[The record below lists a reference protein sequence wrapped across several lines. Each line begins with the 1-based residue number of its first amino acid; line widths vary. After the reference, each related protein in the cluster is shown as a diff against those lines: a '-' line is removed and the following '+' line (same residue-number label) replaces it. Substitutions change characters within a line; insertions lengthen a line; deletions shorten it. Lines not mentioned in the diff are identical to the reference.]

1 MRSPAPI
8 AVVLLVAF
16 GLQEAW
22 ADSYRCGRK
31 LIRSGDAP
39 ADVLRVCG
47 EPHRKDRAHE
57 RVVVNGAAQ
66 NLPVERWY
74 YRQHKRSL
82 EHAVVIYRGKVVAIE
97 AGSR

>member
-1 MRSPAPI
+1 MRSPPAI
-8 AVVLLVAF
+8 AVVLLAAF
-16 GLQEAW
+16 ALQAAW

-47 EPHRKDRAHE
+47 APHRKDRAHE
-57 RVVVNGAAQ
+57 RVVVDGAAQ

-97 AGSR
+97 VGSR